1 MLHND
6 GEHMNYQD
14 TSNTIKEILKLE
26 TSPVSVKLF
35 ENEEEAKSIL
45 EKTESIMHCQ
55 AIITASKGYS
65 FYGSGTEIG
74 CQIGAGILGLNEISE
89 DTLNGT
95 KFNQMNVTSTQENGK
110 KLIDSVPKYDKR
122 IEAIGYMP
130 LEKTKIKPDVI
141 VIIAKPR
148 QIFDLI
154 RANAYPEGKK
164 MDNSVGG
171 TQSLCGDI
179 VINSIITNEAHIS
192 FGCMG
197 SHMATEL
204 QEDQVIIGIPISKLE
219 EITNS
224 LKIQNQ
230 R

>member
-1 MLHND
+1 
-6 GEHMNYQD
+6 MNYQKIAQI
-14 TSNTIKEILKLE
+14 IKESINLK

-35 ENEEEAKSIL
+35 EKEVYAQEIL
-45 EKTESIMHCQ
+45 EKTGKILHCQ
-55 AIITASKGYS
+55 AIITASKGNS
-65 FYGSGTEIG
+65 FYGTVNEIG
-74 CQIGAGILGLNEISE
+74 CPMGSCILGLQQIPENIM
-89 DTLNGT
+89 DGT
-95 KFNQMNVTSTQENGK
+95 QFDKMNVTATQSSGK
-110 KLIDSVPKYDKR
+110 RLIESVPKNNKN

-130 LEKTKIKPDVI
+130 LEDTKIKPDVI

-154 RANAYPEGKK
+154 RANTYLEGMR

-179 VINSIITNEAHIS
+179 VINSIQSNKPHIS

-204 QEDQVIIGIPISKLE
+204 EENQVIIGIPISKLE
-219 EITNS
+219 EITKS
-224 LKIQNQ
+224 LEIITQG
-230 R
+230 

>member
-1 MLHND
+1 
-6 GEHMNYQD
+6 MNYQEI
-14 TSNTIKEILKLE
+14 SNIIKKSLNLK

-35 ENEEEAKSIL
+35 EKEKDAEEIF
-45 EKTESIMHCQ
+45 EKTNKTIHCQ
-55 AIITASKGYS
+55 AIITASKGKS
-65 FYGSGTEIG
+65 FYGTIAEIG
-74 CQIGAGILGLNEISE
+74 CPIGAGILGLKKLPEKI
-89 DTLNGT
+89 LNGSQ
-95 KFNQMNVTSTQENGK
+95 FNKMNVTSSQESGK
-110 KLIDSVPKYDKR
+110 ALIDSVAKNNT
-122 IEAIGYMP
+122 IEAIAYMP
-130 LEKTKIKPDVI
+130 LEDSKIEPDVV

-154 RANAYPEGKK
+154 RANAYQEGKR

-179 VINSIITNEAHIS
+179 VINSIQTNEPHIS

-204 QEDQVIIGIPISKLE
+204 SQDQAIIGIPISKIE

-224 LKIQNQ
+224 LTILHK

>member
-1 MLHND
+1 MDYH
-6 GEHMNYQD
+6 EI
-14 TSNTIKEILKLE
+14 SNIIKESLNLK

-35 ENEEEAKSIL
+35 EKEKDAEKIF
-45 EKTESIMHCQ
+45 EKTDKIMHCQ
-55 AIITASKGYS
+55 AIITASKGKS
-65 FYGSGTEIG
+65 FYGTIAEIG
-74 CQIGAGILGLNEISE
+74 CPIGAGILGLKELPEKI
-89 DTLNGT
+89 LNGSQ
-95 KFNQMNVTSTQENGK
+95 FNKMNVTSSQGSGK
-110 KLIDSVPKYDKR
+110 ALIDSVAKNQR
-122 IEAIGYMP
+122 IESIAYMP
-130 LEKTKIKPDVI
+130 LEDSKIEPDVV

-154 RANAYPEGKK
+154 RANAYQEGKR

-179 VINSIITNEAHIS
+179 VINSIQTNEPHIS

-204 QEDQVIIGIPISKLE
+204 SQDQAIIGIPISKLE

-224 LKIQNQ
+224 LTILHK

>member
-1 MLHND
+1 
-6 GEHMNYQD
+6 MNYQEI
-14 TSNTIKEILKLE
+14 SNIIKESLNLK

-35 ENEEEAKSIL
+35 EKEKDAEEIF
-45 EKTESIMHCQ
+45 EKTNKTIHCQ
-55 AIITASKGYS
+55 AIITASKGKS
-65 FYGSGTEIG
+65 FYGTIAEIG
-74 CQIGAGILGLNEISE
+74 CPIGAGILGLKKLPEKI
-89 DTLNGT
+89 LNGSQ
-95 KFNQMNVTSTQENGK
+95 FNKMNVTSSQESGK
-110 KLIDSVPKYDKR
+110 ALIDSVAKNQR
-122 IEAIGYMP
+122 IESIAYMP
-130 LEKTKIKPDVI
+130 LEDSKIEPDVV

-154 RANAYPEGKK
+154 RANAYQEGKR

-179 VINSIITNEAHIS
+179 VINSIQTNEPHIS

-204 QEDQVIIGIPISKLE
+204 SEDQVIIGIPISKLE
-219 EITNS
+219 EIANS
-224 LKIQNQ
+224 LNILHK

>member
-1 MLHND
+1 
-6 GEHMNYQD
+6 MNYQEI
-14 TSNTIKEILKLE
+14 SNIIKESLNLK

-35 ENEEEAKSIL
+35 EKEKDAEEIF
-45 EKTESIMHCQ
+45 EKTNKTIHCQ
-55 AIITASKGYS
+55 AIITASKGKS
-65 FYGSGTEIG
+65 FYGTIAEIG
-74 CQIGAGILGLNEISE
+74 CPIGAGILGLKKLPEKI
-89 DTLNGT
+89 LNGSQ
-95 KFNQMNVTSTQENGK
+95 FNKMNVTSSQESGK
-110 KLIDSVPKYDKR
+110 ALIDSVAKNQR
-122 IEAIGYMP
+122 IESIAYMP
-130 LEKTKIKPDVI
+130 LEDSKIEPDVV

-154 RANAYPEGKK
+154 RANAYQEGKR

-179 VINSIITNEAHIS
+179 VINSIQTNEPHIS

-204 QEDQVIIGIPISKLE
+204 SEDQVIIGIPISKLE

-224 LKIQNQ
+224 LTILHK

>member
-1 MLHND
+1 
-6 GEHMNYQD
+6 MNYSEL
-14 TSNTIKEILKLE
+14 SNNIKENLNLE

-35 ENEEEAKSIL
+35 KNESDAK
-45 EKTESIMHCQ
+45 KTLKKSDKIMHCQ
-55 AIITASKGYS
+55 AIITASKGNS
-65 FYGSGTEIG
+65 FYGTVNEIG
-74 CQIGAGILGLNEISE
+74 CPNGASILGLTEMPKNL
-89 DTLNGT
+89 LNGLQ
-95 KFNQMNVTSTQENGK
+95 FNKNNVTSSQESGK
-110 KLIDSVPKYDKR
+110 TLMGSVPKSNEK

-130 LEKTKIKPDVI
+130 LEDTKIKPDVI

-154 RANAYPEGKK
+154 RANTYQEGKR

-179 VINSIITNEAHIS
+179 VVNSIQSNQPHIS

-197 SHMATEL
+197 SHVATEL
-204 QEDQVIIGIPISKLE
+204 AEDQVILGIPISKLE

-224 LKIQNQ
+224 LKIINQ

>member
-1 MLHND
+1 
-6 GEHMNYQD
+6 MNYQEI
-14 TSNTIKEILKLE
+14 SNIIKESLNLK

-35 ENEEEAKSIL
+35 EKEKDAEEIF
-45 EKTESIMHCQ
+45 EKTNKTIHCQ
-55 AIITASKGYS
+55 AIITASKGKS
-65 FYGSGTEIG
+65 FYGTITEIG
-74 CQIGAGILGLNEISE
+74 CPIGAGILGLKKLPEKI
-89 DTLNGT
+89 LNGSQ
-95 KFNQMNVTSTQENGK
+95 FNKMNVTSSQESGK
-110 KLIDSVPKYDKR
+110 ALIDSVAKNNT
-122 IEAIGYMP
+122 IEAIAYMP
-130 LEKTKIKPDVI
+130 LEDSKIEPDVV

-154 RANAYPEGKK
+154 RANAYQEGKR

-179 VINSIITNEAHIS
+179 VINSIQTNEPHIS

-204 QEDQVIIGIPISKLE
+204 SQDQAIIGIPISKLE
-219 EITNS
+219 EIANS
-224 LKIQNQ
+224 LNILHK

>member
-1 MLHND
+1 MIQLLK
-6 GEHMNYQD
+6 
-14 TSNTIKEILKLE
+14 TI
-26 TSPVSVKLF
+26 
-35 ENEEEAKSIL
+35 
-45 EKTESIMHCQ
+45 HCQ
-55 AIITASKGYS
+55 AIITASKGKS
-65 FYGSGTEIG
+65 FYGTIAEIG
-74 CQIGAGILGLNEISE
+74 CPIGAGILGLKKLPEKI
-89 DTLNGT
+89 LNGSQFD
-95 KFNQMNVTSTQENGK
+95 KMNVTSSQESGK
-110 KLIDSVPKYDKR
+110 ALIDSVAKNNT
-122 IEAIGYMP
+122 IEAIAYMP
-130 LEKTKIKPDVI
+130 LEDSKIEPDVV

-154 RANAYPEGKK
+154 RANAYQEGKR

-179 VINSIITNEAHIS
+179 VINSIQTNEPHIS

-204 QEDQVIIGIPISKLE
+204 SQDQAIIGIPISKIE

-224 LKIQNQ
+224 LTILHK